1 MQHAVATDA
10 RPKLARASGLYRLL
24 TRVRSDAPSLTSC
37 GAALFSAGLLIVS
50 FPDFDLWPLAW
61 FALIPLLFVVAG
73 RPKPLTGFV
82 LGWIFGTVFFFG
94 SCYWLTYSIIHFGGF
109 SPLVAYPM
117 LVPGAVV
124 LGFFPATFAAALA
137 RLVRKWG
144 TSAIVLA
151 PLFWAPL
158 EWARLEATGQL
169 WNAIGYSQAFHPR
182 LIQTSAWGGVYLV
195 GFLIVVVNAVATLLL
210 LKRDVRSLV
219 ITLAAVASVVLIVL
233 STGPKGEIRPKE
245 TQPAAVV
252 IAIQPN
258 VPMDLVKSKDE
269 LEQLRLRH
277 FEMSEKALLSL
288 PDDGVARLLVWP
300 ESPMNFT
307 YGSDQKFRDLLTAF
321 AKQHHTSVLL
331 NSQETAPNDGVYN
344 SALLINE
351 EGKLTAQYDKIR
363 LLPFGEYVPLPQWM
377 PGAGLIRGIVG
388 DFTPGTNY
396 ALMDVGGARAGVFI
410 CIESA
415 YPTIARRFTHDG
427 ADVLI
432 NISND
437 GYLGPTA
444 VLRQHLA
451 NAVFRATENSR
462 PLVRV
467 TNTGITAFI
476 EPDGRIEDATQPF
489 QPEVRI
495 WKLRRNTAAPSF
507 YAKHGD
513 WFIAACALLAL
524 TAFIVSFKRTWH
536 RGLDFQEDR

>member
-10 RPKLARASGLYRLL
+10 RLKPTRTSGLSKLL
-24 TRVRSDAPSLTSC
+24 TQVKSEAPSLTSC
-37 GAALFSAGLLIVS
+37 GAALFSAALLIVS
-50 FPDFDLWPLAW
+50 FPDFDVWPLAW
-61 FALIPLLFVVAG
+61 FALIPLLFVVA
-73 RPKPLTGFV
+73 RQPKTIAAFL

-109 SPLVAYPM
+109 SPLIAYPM

-137 RLVRKWG
+137 CLVKKWG
-144 TSAIVLA
+144 TRALALA
-151 PLFWAPL
+151 PLLWAPL

-182 LIQTSAWGGVYLV
+182 LIQTAAWGGVYLV
-195 GFLIVVVNAVATLLL
+195 GFLIILVNAVITFLL
-210 LKRDVRSLV
+210 LKRNKEALL
-219 ITLAAVASVVLIVL
+219 ITSVALAFVALIVFSAL
-233 STGPKGEIRPKE
+233 RSDETSVLVTRPS
-245 TQPAAVV
+245 AIV

-258 VPMDLVKSKDE
+258 VPMELVKSKDE

-277 FEMSEKALLSL
+277 FEMSQKTLLSL
-288 PDDGVARLLVWP
+288 PDDGTSRLLIWP

-307 YGSDQKFRDLLTAF
+307 YGTDQNFRDLLTAF

-331 NSQETAPNDGVYN
+331 NSLETAPNDGVYN
-344 SALLINE
+344 SALFINE
-351 EGKLTAQYDKIR
+351 EGKLAAQYDKIR

-396 ALMDVGGARAGVFI
+396 ALMNVGDARAGVFI

-451 NAVFRATENSR
+451 NAVFRATENNR
-462 PLVRV
+462 PLMRV

-476 EPDGRIEDATQPF
+476 EPNGGVRDATRAF
-489 QPEVRI
+489 QQEVRV
-495 WKLRRNTAAPSF
+495 WEVRRSTAAPSF

-513 WFIAACALLAL
+513 WFTAACALLAL
-524 TAFIVSFKRTWH
+524 TAFIVSFKRT
-536 RGLDFQEDR
+536 RIAA